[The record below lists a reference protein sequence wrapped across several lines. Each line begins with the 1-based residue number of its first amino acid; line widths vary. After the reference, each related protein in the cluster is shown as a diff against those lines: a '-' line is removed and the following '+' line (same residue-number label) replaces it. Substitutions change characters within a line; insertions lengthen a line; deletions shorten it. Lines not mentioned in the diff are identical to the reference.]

1 MSPWWLIPLG
11 AVYLGLVLALWR
23 HIYFRMD
30 SHLVPRPRT
39 DAPAVESARDTA
51 FHTGAARAGDITFN
65 PAPAPQPRALSDFF
79 GEQLV
84 FESICGARNLHS
96 VFTAYAMAD
105 AAQRRDFTRDERMFY
120 DACLGA
126 TLRGII
132 DEHRARSPEP
142 VTHPEATPASIVN
155 TSHH

>member
-11 AVYLGLVLALWR
+11 GVYVAVVLVCWRHVYL
-23 HIYFRMD
+23 RMGSD
-30 SHLVPRPRT
+30 LVPGPQT
-39 DAPAVESARDTA
+39 DPNVPDVVRDTA
-51 FHTGAARAGDITFN
+51 FHTGAARAGDITFT
-65 PAPAPQPRALSDFF
+65 PAPQPRALSDFF

-105 AAQRRDFTRDERMFY
+105 ASQRRDCTRDERMLY